1 MKKDS
6 FAYGIALLTVLVVL
20 LLLGAWLVSILWNF
34 LMPELFGLATINIGQ
49 ALALMVLCNWLFG
62 GSKSAINKIK
72 EKD

>member
-6 FAYGIALLTVLVVL
+6 FAYGTTLLTVLVVL
-20 LLLGAWLVSILWNF
+20 LLLGAWLVSVLWNF

>member
-6 FAYGIALLTVLVVL
+6 FAYSIVQLIALIAL
-20 LLLGAWLVSILWNF
+20 LLLGAWFVSILWNF

-62 GSKSAINKIK
+62 GSKSAINKMG

>member
-20 LLLGAWLVSILWNF
+20 LLLGAWLVSVLWNF

>member
-20 LLLGAWLVSILWNF
+20 LLLGAWLVSVLWNF

-49 ALALMVLCNWLFG
+49 ALALMILCNWLFG